1 MQNIAADANRRA
13 KKALR
18 EKEWAESRC
27 ASTKAQLNAAL
38 DRESVLYNVNAS
50 LKIELESKAASQRK
64 NESYKLELQSNATLI
79 SSLKAEVKTS
89 STEISKL
96 KNEKTDTAGVVK
108 KLRECISRLEKQKA
122 ESTQAQKTSIDKIS
136 SLTAR
141 AKEQGESIQS
151 LRKDVDSK
159 TNTIAE
165 LETGSEQARKSA
177 SDRAAALN
185 AGVKERDEKIRS
197 LQKDKESKE
206 DSIGSLTR
214 RLAGLE
220 AEGKCKDKTI
230 GELSAQIS
238 DLKAKSLQDESK
250 VEELSKEILGYK
262 ATKEKLEDEAA
273 SSKIYIES
281 LETEDRRKDKVKKDL
296 EAQVSELKAKISKA
310 KGKAKATKD
319 DKLPTTRP
327 AIPAHPTGSNDVHA
341 RGTATGA
348 DVDVHARGNATD
360 ADVDVHARGSATEA
374 DVDVTAPPKVRN
386 ATSTAE
392 LSGSKPLVPTAV
404 PSTEGDHSLAGNYS
418 SGTSNIATPK
428 SETPKVVASKKE
440 VPSVETPAKGS
451 AKVENVSRVPAKN
464 WSEDEEMT
472 DAFGDPAP
480 EGPKGDDEMDID
492 QQTPTTAGHA
502 GRVTHNAGRPPVT
515 EVPKAGFSI
524 LNGIR
529 GAPINSAAI
538 LPNRSSEST
547 EARPCSFDLAHA
559 TTGVFNGAPGSSNLG
574 GIKPDLDRSIAK
586 VPIGAAKPSIF
597 DVFKFYLNVP
607 SQTTKVPIGAS
618 KPSIVDGF
626 KFDLSVPSQPSAFHF
641 DSSSPTPATTKP
653 KGSSFN
659 PSMRPAG
666 PSPSRSPHKPRR
678 NYGVQ
683 RVEGSLG
690 DFKDPGDG
698 FQHPSHT
705 DINVGPATTHMPS
718 TLDDNKQIT
727 EVKAASG
734 EELRKEAT
742 EWFNFQEFH
751 PDSVDGEIQ
760 WGKFETEMQQYGFER
775 EQRLKMFRY
784 A

>member
-1 MQNIAADANRRA
+1 M
-13 KKALR
+13 
-18 EKEWAESRC
+18 
-27 ASTKAQLNAAL
+27 
-38 DRESVLYNVNAS
+38 
-50 LKIELESKAASQRK
+50 
-64 NESYKLELQSNATLI
+64 
-79 SSLKAEVKTS
+79 
-89 STEISKL
+89 
-96 KNEKTDTAGVVK
+96 
-108 KLRECISRLEKQKA
+108 
-122 ESTQAQKTSIDKIS
+122 
-136 SLTAR
+136 
-141 AKEQGESIQS
+141 
-151 LRKDVDSK
+151 
-159 TNTIAE
+159 
-165 LETGSEQARKSA
+165 
-177 SDRAAALN
+177 
-185 AGVKERDEKIRS
+185 
-197 LQKDKESKE
+197 
-206 DSIGSLTR
+206 
-214 RLAGLE
+214 
-220 AEGKCKDKTI
+220 
-230 GELSAQIS
+230 
-238 DLKAKSLQDESK
+238 
-250 VEELSKEILGYK
+250 
-262 ATKEKLEDEAA
+262 
-273 SSKIYIES
+273 
-281 LETEDRRKDKVKKDL
+281 
-296 EAQVSELKAKISKA
+296 KAKISKA

-319 DKLPTTRP
+319 DKLPTTRS

-392 LSGSKPLVPTAV
+392 LSGSGPLVPTAV

-538 LPNRSSEST
+538 LPNGSSEST

-559 TTGVFNGAPGSSNLG
+559 TTGLFNGAPGSSNLG

-597 DVFKFYLNVP
+597 DNFNFDLIIHSHNTKVPIDASKPSILDGFIFYLNLDR
-607 SQTTKVPIGAS
+607 SIAKVPIGAS

-641 DSSSPTPATTKP
+641 DSSNPTPATTKP

-690 DFKDPGDG
+690 DFNDPGDG
-698 FQHPSHT
+698 FQPPSHT
-705 DINVGPATTHMPS
+705 DINVGPATTPMPS
-718 TLDDNKQIT
+718 NLDDNKQIT
-727 EVKAASG
+727 EVKPASG
-734 EELRKEAT
+734 E
-742 EWFNFQEFH
+742 
-751 PDSVDGEIQ
+751 
-760 WGKFETEMQQYGFER
+760 
-775 EQRLKMFRY
+775 
-784 A
+784 